1 MESISRKSQI
11 DDISHIA
18 TWNSCQKDSQ
28 EKRNLGLTLRI
39 ETTNQ
44 VDKLSQSREQIDL
57 KNKPKNKEA
66 LKQKTEQ
73 KTEIRKKLRKRTK

>member
-1 MESISRKSQI
+1 MV
-11 DDISHIA
+11 

-57 KNKPKNKEA
+57 KNKPKNNEA
-66 LKQKTEQ
+66 LK
-73 KTEIRKKLRKRTK
+73 TK

>member
-1 MESISRKSQI
+1 MV
-11 DDISHIA
+11 
-18 TWNSCQKDSQ
+18 TWNPCQKDSQ

-44 VDKLSQSREQIDL
+44 VDKLSQLREQIDL

-73 KTEIRKKLRKRTK
+73 KTEIRKKTKKKNQVTK